1 MLRMLH
7 AHATCYAAR
16 SSFPPPRCAASY
28 CTPLPGHHPPEVCRF
43 LAYDLLA
50 CAGRAI
56 GAQPLHKRLALL
68 GAEVFAPRKAADT
81 GGEKLRVRQKDCF
94 RLKHVPY
101 LLRQLMPQLT
111 HAHRGLVFLLS
122 DAPYGGPGAVAEWS
136 PAAPPCTAPGAEP
149 PITDTELTA
158 WAGEHFAK

>member
-1 MLRMLH
+1 MDR
-7 AHATCYAAR
+7 A
-16 SSFPPPRCAASY
+16 
-28 CTPLPGHHPPEVCRF
+28 GDGPEVCRF

-50 CAGRAI
+50 CAGRAV

-158 WAGEHFAK
+158 WAGEHFATSEAQHTR